1 MTNELSMQELL
12 DQQEQQLDKLQ
23 VGELITSSIT
33 KVSHGAV
40 IISLEC
46 GFDGVIAL
54 DDLNI
59 EEGKEI
65 ADVYKVGD
73 EISAVITKVSPKDG
87 TVRLSKVLADQDN
100 DLKELE
106 VAHNEHKI
114 VTVKVEKAIQRGLF
128 AKYKTVQLFM
138 PISQIDTKFV
148 NDTKEYVGQELDV
161 YVIEYNANR
170 NRFVAS
176 HREVLQERIN
186 VERQERKE
194 REKAERDAE
203 RAKVKA
209 ERDAERARVRAE
221 RDAERARIKEARQS
235 IFDSL
240 EEGQKIH
247 GKVTKIMPYGA
258 FIDIGEGL
266 EGLAHINN
274 LSWKRV
280 ESVEDVVAE
289 GQELDVYVLEVNREN
304 NRIALAVKDINNDP
318 WKLIAQEVAVGDV
331 ITGKVVRTIER
342 GAFVEIKEGVEAYLP
357 ISQLSEN
364 RVPTVNSVV
373 NPGDEIEAKIL
384 NFQPEEKR
392 MLISI
397 KEVNAEPEEDYT
409 QFMKPEES
417 LGATIGDAIKKAGK

>member
-1 MTNELSMQELL
+1 MTNELSMKELL

-87 TVRLSKVLADQDN
+87 TVRLSKVLADQEN

-176 HREVLQERIN
+176 HREVLQERLN
-186 VERQERKE
+186 AE
-194 REKAERDAE
+194 REERRE
-203 RAKVKA
+203 RVKA
-209 ERDAERARVRAE
+209 ERDAERARV
-221 RDAERARIKEARQS
+221 KEARQS

-384 NFQPEEKR
+384 NFHPEEKR

-417 LGATIGDAIKKAGK
+417 LGATIGDAVKKSEK

>member
-12 DQQEQQLDKLQ
+12 DQQEQQLDKLK
-23 VGELITSSIT
+23 VGELITGTIT
-33 KVSHGAV
+33 KVTHDAV
-40 IISLEC
+40 VLGLDC
-46 GFDGVIAL
+46 GFDGVIIS

-59 EEGKEI
+59 EKDKEV

-73 EISAVITKVSPKDG
+73 KVSAVITKVSPKDG
-87 TVRLSKVLADQDN
+87 TVRLSKVLADKEQ
-100 DLKELE
+100 DLKDVE
-106 VAHNEHKI
+106 AAYNEHKI
-114 VTVKVEKAIQRGLF
+114 VTAYVEKAIPRGVF
-128 AKYKTVQLFM
+128 AKYKSIQLFI

-148 NDTKEYVGQELDV
+148 NDTKEYVGANLEV
-161 YVIEYNANR
+161 YIIEFNTNR
-170 NRFVAS
+170 NKYVAS

-186 VERQERKE
+186 VERQE

-209 ERDAERARVRAE
+209 ERDAERARV
-221 RDAERARIKEARQS
+221 KEARQN

-240 EEGQKIH
+240 EVGQKIH

-274 LSWKRV
+274 LAWKRV
-280 ESVEDVVAE
+280 ESVEDVVSE
-289 GQELDVYVLEVNREN
+289 GQELDVYVLEVNKEN

-318 WKLIAQEVAVGDV
+318 WQLIAKEVAVGDV
-331 ITGKVVRTIER
+331 ITGKVVRTIDR

-357 ISQLSEN
+357 ISQLSEK
-364 RVPTVNSVV
+364 RVPTVSSVV

-384 NFQPEEKR
+384 NFHPEEKR

>member
-12 DQQEQQLDKLQ
+12 DQQEQQLDKLK
-23 VGELITSSIT
+23 VGELITSTIT
-33 KVSHGAV
+33 RLNNDVVV
-40 IISLEC
+40 IGLEC
-46 GFDGVIAL
+46 GFDGVIPL
-54 DDLNI
+54 DELNI
-59 EEGKEI
+59 EKGKQI
-65 ADVYKVGD
+65 PDVYNVGD
-73 EISAVITKVSPKDG
+73 EITAVITKVSPKDG
-87 TVRLSKVLADQDN
+87 TVRLSKVQADQKN
-100 DLKELE
+100 DIVELE
-106 VAHNEHKI
+106 EIFKEHKI
-114 VTVKVEKAIQRGLF
+114 ITVNIEKAIPRGVF
-128 AKYKTVQLFM
+128 AKYKSIQLFI

-148 NDTKEYVGQELDV
+148 NDTNEYLDANLEV
-161 YVIEYNANR
+161 YIIEFNSGR
-170 NRFVAS
+170 NKYVAS
-176 HREVLQERIN
+176 HREVLQERIDI
-186 VERQERKE
+186 ERKE
-194 REKAERDAE
+194 RRERIKAERE
-203 RAKVKA
+203 
-209 ERDAERARVRAE
+209 
-221 RDAERARIKEARQS
+221 AERARIKEARQA

-240 EEGQKIH
+240 EVGQKIH

-274 LSWKRV
+274 LAWKRV
-280 ESVEDVVAE
+280 ESVESVVAE
-289 GQELDVYVLEVNREN
+289 GQELDVYVLDVNKEN

-318 WKLIAQEVAVGDV
+318 WDLIAKEVAIGDV
-331 ITGKVVRTIER
+331 IKGTVVRTIER

-384 NFQPEEKR
+384 NFNPDEKR

-417 LGATIGDAIKKAGK
+417 LGATIGDAMKKSE

>member
-1 MTNELSMQELL
+1 MTNELSMKELL

-87 TVRLSKVLADQDN
+87 TVRLSKVLADQEN

-176 HREVLQERIN
+176 HREVLQERLN
-186 VERQERKE
+186 AE
-194 REKAERDAE
+194 REERRE
-203 RAKVKA
+203 RVKA

-266 EGLAHINN
+266 EGLAHI
-274 LSWKRV
+274 SWKRV

-417 LGATIGDAIKKAGK
+417 LGATIGDAVKKSEK

>member
-12 DQQEQQLDKLQ
+12 DQQEQQLDKLK
-23 VGELITSSIT
+23 VGELITSAIT
-33 KVSHGAV
+33 KVTHDAV
-40 IISLEC
+40 VISLDC
-46 GFDGVIAL
+46 GFDGIIVA

-59 EEGKEI
+59 EKDKEV

-73 EISAVITKVSPKDG
+73 TVSAVITKVSPKDG
-87 TVRLSKVLADQDN
+87 TVRLSKVLADQEQ
-100 DLKELE
+100 DLKDVE
-106 VAHNEHKI
+106 AAYNEHKI
-114 VTVKVEKAIQRGLF
+114 VTVHVEKAIPRGVF
-128 AKYKTVQLFM
+128 AKYKSVQLFI

-148 NDTKEYVGQELDV
+148 NDTKEYVGANLEV
-161 YVIEYNANR
+161 YIIEFNTNR
-170 NRFVAS
+170 NKYVAS

-186 VERQERKE
+186 VEKQERRE
-194 REKAERDAE
+194 RQKAEREAE
-203 RAKVKA
+203 KARVKA
-209 ERDAERARVRAE
+209 ERDAERARV
-221 RDAERARIKEARQS
+221 KEARQN

-240 EEGQKIH
+240 EVGQKIH
-247 GKVTKIMPYGA
+247 GKVTKIMSYGA

-280 ESVEDVVAE
+280 ESVEDVVSE
-289 GQELDVYVLEVNREN
+289 GQELYVYVLDVNKEN

-318 WKLIAQEVAVGDV
+318 WQLIAKEVAVGDV
-331 ITGKVVRTIER
+331 ITGKVVRTIDK

-357 ISQLSEN
+357 ISQLSEK
-364 RVPTVNSVV
+364 RVPTVSSVV

-397 KEVNAEPEEDYT
+397 KEVNAEPEEDFT
-409 QFMKPEES
+409 QFMKPKES
-417 LGATIGDAIKKAGK
+417 LGATIGDAMKKAGK

>member
-1 MTNELSMQELL
+1 MTNELSMKELL

-87 TVRLSKVLADQDN
+87 TVRLSKVLADQEN

-114 VTVKVEKAIQRGLF
+114 VTVKIEKAIQRGLF

-176 HREVLQERIN
+176 HREVLQERLN
-186 VERQERKE
+186 AE
-194 REKAERDAE
+194 REERRE
-203 RAKVKA
+203 RVKA
-209 ERDAERARVRAE
+209 ERDAERARV
-221 RDAERARIKEARQS
+221 KEARQN

-240 EEGQKIH
+240 EVGQKIH

-417 LGATIGDAIKKAGK
+417 LGATIGDAVKKSEK

>member
-1 MTNELSMQELL
+1 MTNELSMKELL
-12 DQQEQQLDKLQ
+12 EQQEQQLDKLQ

-176 HREVLQERIN
+176 HREVLQER
-186 VERQERKE
+186 
-194 REKAERDAE
+194 
-203 RAKVKA
+203 VKA

-417 LGATIGDAIKKAGK
+417 LGATIGDAVKKSEK

>member
-12 DQQEQQLDKLQ
+12 DQQEQQLDKLK
-23 VGELITSSIT
+23 VGELITGTIT
-33 KVSHGAV
+33 KVTHDAV
-40 IISLEC
+40 VLGLDC
-46 GFDGVIAL
+46 GFDGVIIS

-59 EEGKEI
+59 EKDKEV

-73 EISAVITKVSPKDG
+73 KVSAVITKVSPKDG
-87 TVRLSKVLADQDN
+87 TVRLSKVLADKEQ
-100 DLKELE
+100 DLKDVE
-106 VAHNEHKI
+106 AAYNEHKI
-114 VTVKVEKAIQRGLF
+114 VTAYVEKAIPRGVF
-128 AKYKTVQLFM
+128 AKYKSIQLFI

-148 NDTKEYVGQELDV
+148 NDTKEYVGANLEV
-161 YVIEYNANR
+161 YIIEFNTNR
-170 NRFVAS
+170 NKYVAS

-203 RAKVKA
+203 RA
-209 ERDAERARVRAE
+209 RV
-221 RDAERARIKEARQS
+221 KEARQN

-240 EEGQKIH
+240 EVGQKIH

-274 LSWKRV
+274 LAWKRV
-280 ESVEDVVAE
+280 ESVEDVVSE
-289 GQELDVYVLEVNREN
+289 GQELDVYVLEVNKEN

-318 WKLIAQEVAVGDV
+318 WQLIAKEVAVGDV
-331 ITGKVVRTIER
+331 ITGKVVRTIDR

-357 ISQLSEN
+357 ISQLSEK
-364 RVPTVNSVV
+364 RVPTVSSVV

-384 NFQPEEKR
+384 NFHPEEKR

>member
-12 DQQEQQLDKLQ
+12 DQQEQQLDKLK

-33 KVSHGAV
+33 KVTNEVVVVG
-40 IISLEC
+40 LEC
-46 GFDGVIAL
+46 GFDGIIPL
-54 DDLNI
+54 DELNI
-59 EEGKEI
+59 EKGKEI

-73 EISAVITKVSPKDG
+73 EIAAIITKVSPKDG
-87 TVRLSKVLADQDN
+87 TVRLSKVQADQKN
-100 DLKELE
+100 DLVELE
-106 VAHNEHKI
+106 EVFKEHKI
-114 VTVKVEKAIQRGLF
+114 VTVTVEKAIQRGVF
-128 AKYKTVQLFM
+128 AKYKSVQLFI

-148 NDTKEYVGQELDV
+148 NDTSEYL
-161 YVIEYNANR
+161 NANLEVYIIEFNSNR
-170 NRFVAS
+170 NKFVAS
-176 HREVLQERIN
+176 HREVLQERIDI
-186 VERQERKE
+186 ERKE
-194 REKAERDAE
+194 RRERIKAERE
-203 RAKVKA
+203 
-209 ERDAERARVRAE
+209 AERARIKAE
-221 RDAERARIKEARQS
+221 REAERARIKEARQA

-240 EEGQKIH
+240 EVGQKLH

-274 LSWKRV
+274 LAWKRV
-280 ESVEDVVAE
+280 ESVESVVAE
-289 GQELDVYVLEVNREN
+289 GQELDVYVLDVNKEN

-318 WKLIAQEVAVGDV
+318 WDLIAKEVAIGDV
-331 ITGKVVRTIER
+331 IKGTVVRTIDR

-384 NFQPEEKR
+384 NFNPEDKR

-397 KEVNAEPEEDYT
+397 KEVNAEPEEDYNG
-409 QFMKPEES
+409 FMKPAES
-417 LGATIGDAIKKAGK
+417 LGATIGDAMKKSE

>member
-12 DQQEQQLDKLQ
+12 EQQEQQLDKLK
-23 VGELITSSIT
+23 VGELITNTIT
-33 KVSHGAV
+33 KVTHDVVVLG
-40 IISLEC
+40 LDC
-46 GFDGVIAL
+46 GFDGIIGR

-59 EEGKEI
+59 EKDKEI

-73 EISAVITKVSPKDG
+73 EITAVITKVSPKDG
-87 TVRLSKVLADQDN
+87 TVRLSKVLADQEN
-100 DLKELE
+100 DLKDLE
-106 VAHNEHKI
+106 VAFNEHKI
-114 VTVKVEKAIQRGLF
+114 VTAYVEKAIPRGVF
-128 AKYKTVQLFM
+128 AKYKSVQLFI

-148 NDTKEYVGQELDV
+148 NDTHEYVGANLEV
-161 YVIEYNANR
+161 YVIEFNENR
-170 NRFVAS
+170 NKYVAS

-186 VERQERKE
+186 IERKE
-194 REKAERDAE
+194 RKEKEKAERDAE
-203 RAKVKA
+203 RARVKA
-209 ERDAERARVRAE
+209 ERDAERARV
-221 RDAERARIKEARQS
+221 KEARQN

-240 EEGQKIH
+240 EVGQKIH

-274 LSWKRV
+274 LAWKRV
-280 ESVEDVVAE
+280 ESVEDVVTE
-289 GQELDVYVLEVNREN
+289 GQELDVYVLEVNKEN

-318 WKLIAQEVAVGDV
+318 WQLIAKEVAVGDV
-331 ITGKVVRTIER
+331 ITGKVVRTIDR

-417 LGATIGDAIKKAGK
+417 LGATIGDAMKKAGK

>member
-12 DQQEQQLDKLQ
+12 DQQEQQLDKLK
-23 VGELITSSIT
+23 VGELITGTIT
-33 KVSHGAV
+33 KVTHDAV
-40 IISLEC
+40 VLGLDC
-46 GFDGVIAL
+46 GFDGVIVS

-59 EEGKEI
+59 EKDKEV

-73 EISAVITKVSPKDG
+73 KVSAVITKVSPKDG
-87 TVRLSKVLADQDN
+87 TVRLSKVLADKEQ
-100 DLKELE
+100 DLKDVE
-106 VAHNEHKI
+106 AAYNEHKI
-114 VTVKVEKAIQRGLF
+114 VTAYVEKAIPRGVF
-128 AKYKTVQLFM
+128 AKYKSIQLFI

-148 NDTKEYVGQELDV
+148 NNTKEYVGANLEV
-161 YVIEYNANR
+161 YIIEFNTNR
-170 NRFVAS
+170 NKYVAS

-203 RAKVKA
+203 RA
-209 ERDAERARVRAE
+209 RV
-221 RDAERARIKEARQS
+221 KEARQN

-240 EEGQKIH
+240 EAGQKIH

-274 LSWKRV
+274 LAWKRV
-280 ESVEDVVAE
+280 ESVEDVVSE
-289 GQELDVYVLEVNREN
+289 GQELDVYVLEVNKEN

-318 WKLIAQEVAVGDV
+318 WQLIAKEVAVGDV
-331 ITGKVVRTIER
+331 ITGKVVRTIDR

-357 ISQLSEN
+357 ISQLSEK
-364 RVPTVNSVV
+364 RVPTVSSVV

-384 NFQPEEKR
+384 NFHPEEKR

>member
-1 MTNELSMQELL
+1 MKFAYDIPDSFWSLFRSMNRELYMEALLKINEEYEYNNYYLS
-12 DQQEQQLDKLQ
+12 
-23 VGELITSSIT
+23 
-33 KVSHGAV
+33 
-40 IISLEC
+40 
-46 GFDGVIAL
+46 
-54 DDLNI
+54 
-59 EEGKEI
+59 KET
-65 ADVYKVGD
+65 
-73 EISAVITKVSPKDG
+73 E
-87 TVRLSKVLADQDN
+87 RLSDK
-100 DLKELE
+100 
-106 VAHNEHKI
+106 
-114 VTVKVEKAIQRGLF
+114 
-128 AKYKTVQLFM
+128 
-138 PISQIDTKFV
+138 
-148 NDTKEYVGQELDV
+148 
-161 YVIEYNANR
+161 NANR

-176 HREVLQERIN
+176 HREVLQERLN
-186 VERQERKE
+186 AE
-194 REKAERDAE
+194 REERRE
-203 RAKVKA
+203 RVKA
-209 ERDAERARVRAE
+209 ERDAERARV
-221 RDAERARIKEARQS
+221 KEARQN

-240 EEGQKIH
+240 EVGQKIH

-304 NRIALAVKDINNDP
+304 YRIALAVKDINNDP

-417 LGATIGDAIKKAGK
+417 LGATIGDAVKKSEK

>member
-12 DQQEQQLDKLQ
+12 DQQEQQLDKLK

-33 KVSHGAV
+33 KVTNDVVVVG
-40 IISLEC
+40 LEC
-46 GFDGVIAL
+46 GFDGIIPL
-54 DDLNI
+54 DELNI
-59 EEGKEI
+59 EKGKEI
-65 ADVYKVGD
+65 ADVYSVGD
-73 EISAVITKVSPKDG
+73 EIAAIITKVSPKDG
-87 TVRLSKVLADQDN
+87 TVRLSKVQADQKN
-100 DLKELE
+100 DLVELE
-106 VAHNEHKI
+106 EIFNEHKI
-114 VTVKVEKAIQRGLF
+114 VTVTVEKAIQRGVF
-128 AKYKTVQLFM
+128 AKYKSIQLFI

-148 NDTKEYVGQELDV
+148 NDTAEYM
-161 YVIEYNANR
+161 NANLEVYIIEFNSNR
-170 NRFVAS
+170 NKYVAS
-176 HREVLQERIN
+176 HREVLQERIDI
-186 VERQERKE
+186 ERKE
-194 REKAERDAE
+194 RRERIKAERE
-203 RAKVKA
+203 
-209 ERDAERARVRAE
+209 
-221 RDAERARIKEARQS
+221 AERARIKEARQA

-240 EEGQKIH
+240 EVGQKIH

-274 LSWKRV
+274 LAWKRV
-280 ESVEDVVAE
+280 ESVESVVAE
-289 GQELDVYVLEVNREN
+289 GQELDVYVLDVNKEN

-318 WKLIAQEVAVGDV
+318 WQVISKEVAIGDV
-331 ITGKVVRTIER
+331 IKGTVVRTIDR

-384 NFQPEEKR
+384 NFNPDEKR

-417 LGATIGDAIKKAGK
+417 LGATIGDAIKKSE

>member
-1 MTNELSMQELL
+1 MTNELSMKELL

-87 TVRLSKVLADQDN
+87 TVRLSKVLADQEN

-170 NRFVAS
+170 NRFAS
-176 HREVLQERIN
+176 HREVLQERLN
-186 VERQERKE
+186 AE
-194 REKAERDAE
+194 REERRE
-203 RAKVKA
+203 RVKA

-417 LGATIGDAIKKAGK
+417 LGATIGDAVKKSEK

>member
-1 MTNELSMQELL
+1 MTNELSMKELL

-87 TVRLSKVLADQDN
+87 TVRLSKVLADQEN

-148 NDTKEYVGQELDV
+148 NDTKEYV
-161 YVIEYNANR
+161 
-170 NRFVAS
+170 
-176 HREVLQERIN
+176 
-186 VERQERKE
+186 
-194 REKAERDAE
+194 
-203 RAKVKA
+203 
-209 ERDAERARVRAE
+209 
-221 RDAERARIKEARQS
+221 
-235 IFDSL
+235 
-240 EEGQKIH
+240 
-247 GKVTKIMPYGA
+247 
-258 FIDIGEGL
+258 
-266 EGLAHINN
+266 
-274 LSWKRV
+274 
-280 ESVEDVVAE
+280 

-373 NPGDEIEAKIL
+373 NPGDEIEAKIAKVNKTVTEKGLTASVVMANEGSISTFSAKSRYGLIYNGLGFAEVDKNIDDSTHGQQVSFEYFLENKSDYVFVVDRGAVTGKGEAASKLFDNEVMNKTEVAKNGNIVYL
-384 NFQPEEKR
+384 NSV
-392 MLISI
+392 IW
-397 KEVNAEPEEDYT
+397 YT
-409 QFMKPEES
+409 MTGGIES
-417 LGATIGDAIKKAGK
+417 TNQMIDEIADAVK

>member
-12 DQQEQQLDKLQ
+12 DQQEQQLDKLK
-23 VGELITSSIT
+23 VGELITGTIT
-33 KVSHGAV
+33 KVTHDAV
-40 IISLEC
+40 VLGLDC
-46 GFDGVIAL
+46 GFDGVIIS

-59 EEGKEI
+59 EKDKEV

-73 EISAVITKVSPKDG
+73 KVSAVITKVSPKDG
-87 TVRLSKVLADQDN
+87 TVRLSKVLADKEQ
-100 DLKELE
+100 DLKDVE
-106 VAHNEHKI
+106 AAYNEHKI
-114 VTVKVEKAIQRGLF
+114 VTAYVEKAIPRGVF
-128 AKYKTVQLFM
+128 AKYKSIQLFI

-148 NDTKEYVGQELDV
+148 NDTKEYVGANLEV
-161 YVIEYNANR
+161 YIIEFNTNR
-170 NRFVAS
+170 NKYVAS

-203 RAKVKA
+203 RARVKA
-209 ERDAERARVRAE
+209 ERDEERARV
-221 RDAERARIKEARQS
+221 KEARQN

-240 EEGQKIH
+240 EAGQKIH

-357 ISQLSEN
+357 ISQLSEK
-364 RVPTVNSVV
+364 RVPTVSSVV

-384 NFQPEEKR
+384 NFHPEEKR

>member
-12 DQQEQQLDKLQ
+12 DQQEQQLDKLK
-23 VGELITSSIT
+23 VGELITGTIT
-33 KVSHGAV
+33 KVTHDAV
-40 IISLEC
+40 VLGLDC
-46 GFDGVIAL
+46 GFDGVIIS

-59 EEGKEI
+59 EKDKEV

-73 EISAVITKVSPKDG
+73 KVSAVITKVSPKDG
-87 TVRLSKVLADQDN
+87 TVRLSKVLADKEQ
-100 DLKELE
+100 DLKDVE
-106 VAHNEHKI
+106 AAYNEHKI
-114 VTVKVEKAIQRGLF
+114 VTAYVEKAIPRGVF
-128 AKYKTVQLFM
+128 AKYKSIQLFI

-148 NDTKEYVGQELDV
+148 NDTKEYVGANLEV
-161 YVIEYNANR
+161 YIIEFNTNR
-170 NRFVAS
+170 NKYVAS

-186 VERQERKE
+186 VERQER
-194 REKAERDAE
+194 AERDAE

-209 ERDAERARVRAE
+209 ERDAERARV
-221 RDAERARIKEARQS
+221 KEARQN

-240 EEGQKIH
+240 EVGQKIH

-274 LSWKRV
+274 LAWKRV
-280 ESVEDVVAE
+280 ESVEDVVSE
-289 GQELDVYVLEVNREN
+289 GQELDVYVLEVNKEN

-318 WKLIAQEVAVGDV
+318 WQLIAKEVAVGDV
-331 ITGKVVRTIER
+331 ITGKVVRTIDR

-357 ISQLSEN
+357 ISQLSEK
-364 RVPTVNSVV
+364 RVPTVSSVV

-384 NFQPEEKR
+384 NFHPEEKR

>member
-1 MTNELSMQELL
+1 MTNELSMKELL
-12 DQQEQQLDKLQ
+12 EQQEQQLDKLQ

-176 HREVLQERIN
+176 HREVLQERLN
-186 VERQERKE
+186 AE
-194 REKAERDAE
+194 REERRE
-203 RAKVKA
+203 RVK
-209 ERDAERARVRAE
+209 AERARVRAE

-417 LGATIGDAIKKAGK
+417 LGATIGDAVKKSEK

>member
-12 DQQEQQLDKLQ
+12 DQQEQQLDKLK
-23 VGELITSSIT
+23 VGELITGTIT
-33 KVSHGAV
+33 KVTHDAV
-40 IISLEC
+40 VLGLDC
-46 GFDGVIAL
+46 GFDGVIVS

-59 EEGKEI
+59 EKDKEV

-73 EISAVITKVSPKDG
+73 KVSAVITKVSPKDG
-87 TVRLSKVLADQDN
+87 TVRLSKVLADKEQ
-100 DLKELE
+100 DLKDVE
-106 VAHNEHKI
+106 AAYNEHKI
-114 VTVKVEKAIQRGLF
+114 VTAYVEKAIPRGVF
-128 AKYKTVQLFM
+128 AKYKSIQLFI

-148 NDTKEYVGQELDV
+148 NDTKEYVGANLEV
-161 YVIEYNANR
+161 YIIEFNTNR
-170 NRFVAS
+170 NKYVAS

-203 RAKVKA
+203 RARVKA
-209 ERDAERARVRAE
+209 ERDAERARV
-221 RDAERARIKEARQS
+221 KEARQN

-240 EEGQKIH
+240 ETGQKIH

-357 ISQLSEN
+357 ISQLSEK
-364 RVPTVNSVV
+364 RVPTVSSVV

-384 NFQPEEKR
+384 NFHPEEKR

-417 LGATIGDAIKKAGK
+417 LGATIGDAVKKSEK

>member
-1 MTNELSMQELL
+1 MTNELSMKELL

-87 TVRLSKVLADQDN
+87 TVRLSKVLADQEN

-176 HREVLQERIN
+176 HREVLQERLN
-186 VERQERKE
+186 AE
-194 REKAERDAE
+194 REERRE
-203 RAKVKA
+203 RVK
-209 ERDAERARVRAE
+209 AE

-357 ISQLSEN
+357 ISQLSEK
-364 RVPTVNSVV
+364 RVPTVSSVV

-384 NFQPEEKR
+384 NFHPEEKR

-417 LGATIGDAIKKAGK
+417 LGATIGDAVKKSEK

>member
-1 MTNELSMQELL
+1 MTNELSMKELL
-12 DQQEQQLDKLQ
+12 EQQEQQLDKLQ

-87 TVRLSKVLADQDN
+87 TVRLSKVLADQEN

-176 HREVLQERIN
+176 HREVLQERLN
-186 VERQERKE
+186 AE
-194 REKAERDAE
+194 REERRE
-203 RAKVKA
+203 RVKA

-221 RDAERARIKEARQS
+221 RDAERARIKEARQN

-280 ESVEDVVAE
+280 ESVEDVVSE

-409 QFMKPEES
+409 QFMKPKES
-417 LGATIGDAIKKAGK
+417 LGATIGDAVKKSEK

>member
-1 MTNELSMQELL
+1 MTNELSMKELL

-87 TVRLSKVLADQDN
+87 TVRLSKVLADQEN

-176 HREVLQERIN
+176 HREVLQERLN
-186 VERQERKE
+186 AE
-194 REKAERDAE
+194 REERRE
-203 RAKVKA
+203 RVK
-209 ERDAERARVRAE
+209 AE
-221 RDAERARIKEARQS
+221 RDAERARIKEARQN

-318 WKLIAQEVAVGDV
+318 WKLIEQEVAVGDV

-417 LGATIGDAIKKAGK
+417 LGATIGDAVKKSEK

>member
-12 DQQEQQLDKLQ
+12 DQQEQQLDKLK
-23 VGELITSSIT
+23 VGELITSAIT
-33 KVSHGAV
+33 KVTHDAV
-40 IISLEC
+40 VISLDC
-46 GFDGVIAL
+46 GFDGIIVA

-59 EEGKEI
+59 EKDKEV

-73 EISAVITKVSPKDG
+73 TVSAVITKVSPKDG
-87 TVRLSKVLADQDN
+87 TVRLSKVLADQEQ
-100 DLKELE
+100 DLKDVE
-106 VAHNEHKI
+106 AAYNEHKI
-114 VTVKVEKAIQRGLF
+114 VTAYVEKAIQRGVF
-128 AKYKTVQLFM
+128 AKYKSVQLFI

-148 NDTKEYVGQELDV
+148 NDTKEYVGANLEV
-161 YVIEYNANR
+161 YIIEFNTNR
-170 NRFVAS
+170 NKYVAS

-186 VERQERKE
+186 VEKQERRE
-194 REKAERDAE
+194 RQKAEREAE
-203 RAKVKA
+203 KARVKA
-209 ERDAERARVRAE
+209 ERDAERARV
-221 RDAERARIKEARQS
+221 KEARQN

-240 EEGQKIH
+240 EVGQKIH
-247 GKVTKIMPYGA
+247 GKVTKIMSYGA

-280 ESVEDVVAE
+280 ESVEDVVSE
-289 GQELDVYVLEVNREN
+289 GQELDVYVLDVNKEN

-318 WKLIAQEVAVGDV
+318 WQLIAKEVAIGDV
-331 ITGKVVRTIER
+331 ITGKVVRTIDK

-357 ISQLSEN
+357 ISQLSEK
-364 RVPTVNSVV
+364 RVPTVSSVV

-397 KEVNAEPEEDYT
+397 KEVNAEPEEDFT
-409 QFMKPEES
+409 QFMKPKES
-417 LGATIGDAIKKAGK
+417 LGATIGDAMKKAGK

>member
-1 MTNELSMQELL
+1 MTNELSMKELL

-87 TVRLSKVLADQDN
+87 TVRLSKVLADQEN

-176 HREVLQERIN
+176 HREVLQERLN
-186 VERQERKE
+186 AE
-194 REKAERDAE
+194 REERRE
-203 RAKVKA
+203 
-209 ERDAERARVRAE
+209 RVRAE
-221 RDAERARIKEARQS
+221 RDAERARIKEARQN

-417 LGATIGDAIKKAGK
+417 LGATIGDAVKKSEK

>member
-12 DQQEQQLDKLQ
+12 DQQEQQLDKLK
-23 VGELITSSIT
+23 VGELITGTIT
-33 KVSHGAV
+33 KVTHDAV
-40 IISLEC
+40 VLGLDC
-46 GFDGVIAL
+46 GFDGVIVS

-59 EEGKEI
+59 EKGKEV

-73 EISAVITKVSPKDG
+73 KVSAVITKVSPKDG
-87 TVRLSKVLADQDN
+87 TVRLSKVLADKEQ
-100 DLKELE
+100 DLKDVE
-106 VAHNEHKI
+106 AAYNEHKI
-114 VTVKVEKAIQRGLF
+114 VTAYVEKAIPRGVF
-128 AKYKTVQLFM
+128 AKYKSIQLFI

-148 NDTKEYVGQELDV
+148 NDTKEYVGANLEV
-161 YVIEYNANR
+161 YIIEFNTNR
-170 NRFVAS
+170 NKYVAS

-209 ERDAERARVRAE
+209 ERDAERARV
-221 RDAERARIKEARQS
+221 KEARQN

-240 EEGQKIH
+240 ETGQKIH

-274 LSWKRV
+274 LAWKRV
-280 ESVEDVVAE
+280 ESVEDVVSE

-357 ISQLSEN
+357 ISQLSEK
-364 RVPTVNSVV
+364 RVPTVSSVV

-384 NFQPEEKR
+384 NFHPEEKR